1 MFMDERK
8 CESPPLKPLC
18 APRIERRHSE
28 GAGYFPPPPCSL
40 QLPKTELLRGKG
52 GDHPRPDTPIPKRP
66 RRVSLGA
73 EKDADARR
81 HSLGAVAAARRG
93 RRSSLEAK
101 SNRRARPPIIE
112 TADRIERRPS
122 LARSS
127 PSSSLSRSSPSSS
140 LAGTHSPLAVPRL
153 SSAPESPHTMSLSRT
168 SPTASLPR
176 SSPVS
181 SLFKVLEELVP
192 SNPPPTP
199 QERPQERSLP
209 QPARA
214 GIFPDSRRVVQTDP
228 KVLMDKKVKKV
239 LMSKGVA
246 TPLSPEGEDSP
257 LVVLMSKLDKSRS
270 MGDVFKGP
278 PPPRRWWRLREHL
291 GILREASSSG
301 NLAE

>member
-122 LARSS
+122 LA
-127 PSSSLSRSSPSSS
+127 RSSPSSS